1 MTPVSAPRS
10 TAHAEET
17 RRQHRDAW
25 LIVLAIG
32 CAIILFGNLLGI
44 GAWWLASA
52 VAVCMVIY
60 GIGIQV
66 YIDNSDVPGDVKGDS
81 IYYLGLL
88 FTFAALVAALI
99 TFDWGTPGTDGSGT
113 TGSIRNFGIALLT
126 TIVGLAG
133 RVWFTMSQESPGD
146 IADTTRSELEE
157 TVSLMK
163 ESLDRARDDL
173 DIMASK
179 FRDSSAGLAKTAA
192 TIADSTKRT
201 AATYEALDAYTG
213 QVAGTAESLT
223 HQMEQLKGVCGLCSS
238 ALLSLQE
245 TARELGTHLDDVPA
259 RLGNHFDRAQAQ
271 LTKAEAT
278 FDGINRV
285 AGPAA
290 ERVADTL
297 RGVEGTAA
305 AASAL
310 GRSLSGMR
318 GSAEQAR
325 KALAGIADAVDGQ
338 EALPLWKESVD
349 QLHEGTRGIRGIAT
363 RAAAINA
370 EFEELSASLRAARDG
385 LASIPGRARSINE
398 QLGEA
403 LDEAVQQAGDLSDKV
418 LRAARAD
425 ARVDVRAEPAHE
437 PGGRIRQAL
446 AGTRRALAGTLRA
459 WKRLTTFRRQH

>member
-81 IYYLGLL
+81 TYYLGLL

-192 TIADSTKRT
+192 TIADSTRRT

-223 HQMEQLKGVCGLCSS
+223 HQMDQLKGVCGLCSS

-385 LASIPGRARSINE
+385 LASVPGRARSINE

-403 LDEAVQQAGDLSDKV
+403 LDEAVQQAGDLSDEV

-425 ARVDVRAEPAHE
+425 ARVGVRAEPAHE

>member
-1 MTPVSAPRS
+1 MTPAPAYRLAS
-10 TAHAEET
+10 NSEDA

-32 CAIILFGNLLGI
+32 CAIIVFGNLFGI

-60 GIGIQV
+60 GFGIQIYV
-66 YIDNSDVPGDVKGDS
+66 DDGDVPGDIKGDS

-99 TFDWGTPGTDGSGT
+99 TFDWGAAGTDADGT

-146 IADTTRSELEE
+146 IADTARSELEE

-173 DIMASK
+173 DIMANK

-192 TIADSTKRT
+192 TIVESTKRT
-201 AATYEALDAYTG
+201 AGTYQALDAYTG
-213 QVAGTAESLT
+213 QVAGAAESLT
-223 HQMEQLKGVCGLCSS
+223 HQMDQLKGVCGLCAS

-259 RLGNHFDRAQAQ
+259 RLGSHFDRAQAQ
-271 LTKAEAT
+271 LKKAEAT

-318 GSAEQAR
+318 GSAEQAG
-325 KALAGIADAVDGQ
+325 KALAGIADAVDSH
-338 EALPLWKESVD
+338 EALPLWQESVD
-349 QLHEGTRGIRGIAT
+349 QLHEGTRGIRGIAR
-363 RAAAINA
+363 RAAEMNA
-370 EFEELSASLRAARDG
+370 EFEELKASLRAAREG
-385 LASIPGRARSINE
+385 LASVPGSARSISE
-398 QLGEA
+398 QL
-403 LDEAVQQAGDLSDKV
+403 DRTRPDLTTSLAPLHAMAQD
-418 LRAARAD
+418 LYAEPS
-425 ARVDVRAEPAHE
+425 AEPAS
-437 PGGRIRQAL
+437 RIRRAMAAPRRAV
-446 AGTRRALAGTLRA
+446 AGTWRA
-459 WKRLTTFRRQH
+459 WKRVTAFRRQH

>member
-10 TAHAEET
+10 ASDAEET

-60 GIGIQV
+60 GIGVQV
-66 YIDNSDVPGDVKGDS
+66 YIDDSDVPGDIKGDS

-146 IADTTRSELEE
+146 IVDTTRSELEE
-157 TVSLMK
+157 TVSQMK

-179 FRDSSAGLAKTAA
+179 FRDSSTGLAKTAA

-223 HQMEQLKGVCGLCSS
+223 HQMDQLKGVCGLCAS

-259 RLGNHFDRAQAQ
+259 RLGSHFDRAQAQ
-271 LTKAEAT
+271 LKKAEAT

-385 LASIPGRARSINE
+385 LASVPGTAHAINE
-398 QLGEA
+398 QLGAA
-403 LDEAVQQAGDLSDKV
+403 LDDAARRARDLSDEM
-418 LRAARAD
+418 LHAARAD
-425 ARVDVRAEPAHE
+425 ARAVGWIEPVQGA
-437 PGGRIRQAL
+437 GGRIRRAL
-446 AGTRRALAGTLRA
+446 AGTRRAFAGTLRA
-459 WKRLTTFRRQH
+459 WKRLTAFRRQH

>member
-1 MTPVSAPRS
+1 MTPASAPR
-10 TAHAEET
+10 TASHSEET

-25 LIVLAIG
+25 LIVLAVG

-66 YIDNSDVPGDVKGDS
+66 YIEDSDVPGDVKGDA

-99 TFDWGTPGTDGSGT
+99 TFDWGTPGTDESGT

-146 IADTTRSELEE
+146 IVDTARSELEE

-173 DIMASK
+173 DMMANK

-192 TIADSTKRT
+192 TIADSTRRT

-223 HQMEQLKGVCGLCSS
+223 HQMDQLKGVCGLCSS

-245 TARELGTHLDDVPA
+245 TARELGTRLDDVPV

-271 LTKAEAT
+271 LKKAEAT

-318 GSAEQAR
+318 GSAEQAS

-349 QLHEGTRGIRGIAT
+349 QLHEGTRGVRGIAR
-363 RAAAINA
+363 RAAEMNA

-385 LASIPGRARSINE
+385 LASVPGTARSINE
-398 QLGEA
+398 QLGAA
-403 LDEAVQQAGDLSDKV
+403 LDDAVRRARDLPDEVLEAAQ
-418 LRAARAD
+418 AD
-425 ARVDVRAEPAHE
+425 ARVDAWAEPRQQ
-437 PGGRIRQAL
+437 PRGRIRQAW

-459 WKRLTTFRRQH
+459 WKRLTAFRRQH

>member
-1 MTPVSAPRS
+1 MTPASARHS
-10 TAHAEET
+10 AAHAEET

-25 LIVLAIG
+25 LIVLAVG

-52 VAVCMVIY
+52 VALCMVIY

-66 YIDNSDVPGDVKGDS
+66 YIDDSDVPGDVKGDA

-99 TFDWGTPGTDGSGT
+99 TFDWGAPGTDTSGT

-146 IADTTRSELEE
+146 IVDTARSELEE

-173 DIMASK
+173 DIMANK

-201 AATYEALDAYTG
+201 AATYKALDTYTG

-223 HQMEQLKGVCGLCSS
+223 HQMDQLKGVCGLCSS

-245 TARELGTHLDDVPA
+245 TARELGTHLDHVPV

-271 LTKAEAT
+271 LKKAEAT

-349 QLHEGTRGIRGIAT
+349 QLHEGTRGIRSIAI
-363 RAAAINA
+363 RAAEMNA
-370 EFEELSASLRAARDG
+370 EFEELSASLKAARHG
-385 LASIPGRARSINE
+385 LASVPGTAQSINE
-398 QLGEA
+398 KLGAA
-403 LDEAVQQAGDLSDKV
+403 LDDAERRARDLSEEV
-418 LRAARAD
+418 LQVARAD
-425 ARVDVRAEPAHE
+425 ALANVRAEPVQAS
-437 PGGRIRQAL
+437 GGRIRQVL

-459 WKRLTTFRRQH
+459 GRRLTSFRRQH

>member
-1 MTPVSAPRS
+1 MTPASAPRT
-10 TAHAEET
+10 TAHSEET

-25 LIVLAIG
+25 LIVLAVG

-52 VAVCMVIY
+52 VAMCMVIY

-66 YIDNSDVPGDVKGDS
+66 YIEDSDVPGDIKGDS

-146 IADTTRSELEE
+146 IVDTARSELEE

-173 DIMASK
+173 DIMANK
-179 FRDSSAGLAKTAA
+179 FRDSSVGLAKTAA

-223 HQMEQLKGVCGLCSS
+223 HQMDQLKGVCGLCSS
-238 ALLSLQE
+238 ALLALQE
-245 TARELGTHLDDVPA
+245 TARELGTRLDEVPV
-259 RLGNHFDRAQAQ
+259 RLGDHFDRAQAQ
-271 LTKAEAT
+271 LKKAEAT

-349 QLHEGTRGIRGIAT
+349 QLHEGTRGVRGIAR
-363 RAAAINA
+363 RAAEMNA

-385 LASIPGRARSINE
+385 LASVPSTARSINE
-398 QLGEA
+398 QLGAE
-403 LDEAVQQAGDLSDKV
+403 LDDAVQRARDLSHEV
-418 LRAARAD
+418 LHAARAN
-425 ARVDVRAEPAHE
+425 ARADVWTEPAQK
-437 PGGRIRQAL
+437 PRGRIRQTW
-446 AGTRRALAGTLRA
+446 AGTRRALARTLRA
-459 WKRLTTFRRQH
+459 WKRLTAFRRQH